1 MDVWLKLRVMQLNVS
16 IAIPVSS
23 SNDQQDH
30 CNQPCQSRML
40 WSKRCAIDARRQKSF
55 IFVSECFSDQ
65 DLWEWEIS
73 KYEPTNNDAKYTV
86 IEMTWSE
93 NLKSCRGQVTDSLS
107 SESHFLTLSLPKTIF
122 IGTDTHQSLRPMI
135 IYSTSVADVQ
145 LLLIRLTTYQDIYIS
160 VIIHPT
166 WR

>member
-1 MDVWLKLRVMQLNVS
+1 MHEGRKVSSLLLNVLVIRIYENGKYLNVS
-16 IAIPVSS
+16 P
-23 SNDQQDH
+23 
-30 CNQPCQSRML
+30 P
-40 WSKRCAIDARRQKSF
+40 QK
-55 IFVSECFSDQ
+55 D
-65 DLWEWEIS
+65 
-73 KYEPTNNDAKYTV
+73 NNDAKYTV

-145 LLLIRLTTYQDIYIS
+145 LLLIRRLTTYQDIYIS

-166 WR
+166 

>member
-1 MDVWLKLRVMQLNVS
+1 MHEGRKVSSLFLNVLVIRIYENGKYLNVS
-16 IAIPVSS
+16 
-23 SNDQQDH
+23 
-30 CNQPCQSRML
+30 QPQNN
-40 WSKRCAIDARRQKSF
+40 
-55 IFVSECFSDQ
+55 
-65 DLWEWEIS
+65 
-73 KYEPTNNDAKYTV
+73 NNDAKYTV

-160 VIIHPT
+160 VIIYPT
-166 WR
+166 

>member
-1 MDVWLKLRVMQLNVS
+1 MHEGREVSSLFLNVLVIRIYENGKYLNVS
-16 IAIPVSS
+16 P
-23 SNDQQDH
+23 
-30 CNQPCQSRML
+30 P
-40 WSKRCAIDARRQKSF
+40 QK
-55 IFVSECFSDQ
+55 D
-65 DLWEWEIS
+65 
-73 KYEPTNNDAKYTV
+73 NNDAKYTV

-166 WR
+166 

>member
-1 MDVWLKLRVMQLNVS
+1 MHEGRKVSSLFLNVLVIRIYENGKYLNVS
-16 IAIPVSS
+16 
-23 SNDQQDH
+23 
-30 CNQPCQSRML
+30 QPQNN
-40 WSKRCAIDARRQKSF
+40 
-55 IFVSECFSDQ
+55 
-65 DLWEWEIS
+65 
-73 KYEPTNNDAKYTV
+73 NNDAKYTV

-145 LLLIRLTTYQDIYIS
+145 LLLIRRLTTYQDIYIS

-166 WR
+166 

>member
-1 MDVWLKLRVMQLNVS
+1 MHEGREVSSLFLNVLVIRIYENGKYLNVS
-16 IAIPVSS
+16 
-23 SNDQQDH
+23 
-30 CNQPCQSRML
+30 QPQNN
-40 WSKRCAIDARRQKSF
+40 
-55 IFVSECFSDQ
+55 
-65 DLWEWEIS
+65 
-73 KYEPTNNDAKYTV
+73 NNDAKYTV

-166 WR
+166 

>member
-1 MDVWLKLRVMQLNVS
+1 MHEGREVSSLFLNVLVIRIYENGKYLNVS
-16 IAIPVSS
+16 
-23 SNDQQDH
+23 
-30 CNQPCQSRML
+30 QPQNN
-40 WSKRCAIDARRQKSF
+40 
-55 IFVSECFSDQ
+55 
-65 DLWEWEIS
+65 
-73 KYEPTNNDAKYTV
+73 NNDAKYTV

-145 LLLIRLTTYQDIYIS
+145 LLLIRRLTTYQEIYIS
-160 VIIHPT
+160 VII
-166 WR
+166 

>member
-1 MDVWLKLRVMQLNVS
+1 MHEGRKVSSLFLNVLVIRIYENGKYLNVS
-16 IAIPVSS
+16 P
-23 SNDQQDH
+23 
-30 CNQPCQSRML
+30 P
-40 WSKRCAIDARRQKSF
+40 QK
-55 IFVSECFSDQ
+55 D
-65 DLWEWEIS
+65 
-73 KYEPTNNDAKYTV
+73 NNDAKYTV

-166 WR
+166 